1 MERENMW
8 KQYSPEQ
15 LAELEE
21 VSSRYK
27 ECLNL
32 GKTERECVA
41 LAISMAEAKGYKNLK
56 DCIAGREELHPGD
69 KVYAERMGKI
79 LALFMLGDRPLE
91 EGMNILGAHI
101 DSPRLDVKQNPLYE
115 DADMAY
121 LDTHYYGGIKNY
133 QWTAIPLALHGTV
146 SKKDGTVQTI
156 VIGEKDDE
164 PVLVVSDLLVHLAG
178 EQMDKK
184 ASVVIEGENL
194 DVLVGARPMAESG
207 DQKEKELV
215 KAEILRY
222 LNENYGIEEEDFLSA
237 ELEIVPAGKAR
248 DCGLDRSMILSYGQD
263 DRICAFTSLF
273 ALLETEKTSR
283 TACCILVDK
292 EEIGSVGA
300 TGMQSRFFENTV
312 AELVALTVGE
322 SALKTRRAL
331 ENSYMLSSD
340 VSAGFDPLYANAFE
354 KKNTAYLG
362 RGLCLNKYSGSRGK
376 NGSND
381 ANAEYI
387 AKLRKVF
394 DDNHVGFQ
402 TAEWGKVD
410 VGGAGTI
417 AYIMA
422 GYGMNVIDS
431 GMALLSMH
439 APWETSSKADVY
451 EGYKGYKAFLRE
463 ME

>member
-178 EQMDKK
+178 EQMDK
-184 ASVVIEGENL
+184 
-194 DVLVGARPMAESG
+194 
-207 DQKEKELV
+207 
-215 KAEILRY
+215 
-222 LNENYGIEEEDFLSA
+222 
-237 ELEIVPAGKAR
+237 
-248 DCGLDRSMILSYGQD
+248 
-263 DRICAFTSLF
+263 
-273 ALLETEKTSR
+273 
-283 TACCILVDK
+283 
-292 EEIGSVGA
+292 
-300 TGMQSRFFENTV
+300 
-312 AELVALTVGE
+312 
-322 SALKTRRAL
+322 RR
-331 ENSYMLSSD
+331 
-340 VSAGFDPLYANAFE
+340 V
-354 KKNTAYLG
+354 
-362 RGLCLNKYSGSRGK
+362 
-376 NGSND
+376 
-381 ANAEYI
+381 
-387 AKLRKVF
+387 
-394 DDNHVGFQ
+394 
-402 TAEWGKVD
+402 W
-410 VGGAGTI
+410 
-417 AYIMA
+417 
-422 GYGMNVIDS
+422 
-431 GMALLSMH
+431 
-439 APWETSSKADVY
+439 
-451 EGYKGYKAFLRE
+451 
-463 ME
+463 